1 MCFFYFIIVQFTVLV
16 SAPLLELITK
26 EVAFVIDADGTERM
40 PCVPPGVLHAT

>member
-40 PCVPPGVLHAT
+40 PCVPPGVLHVT